1 VLSKFTRRVADKAA
15 VDTHLHALRH
25 FSATQAIAAGFDAV
39 TVGTVY
45 VPPSTSSRAAGKV
58 TLGGLGLFA
67 KQRTVEGYENGTV
80 RYTCPDPG
88 CHKSYV
94 VDALDVANLAIEAAG
109 QHLRGFRLPSSR
121 RG

>member
-1 VLSKFTRRVADKAA
+1 MTKSTETKQSPEEQAPKILVLCGACRRP
-15 VDTHLHALRH
+15 
-25 FSATQAIAAGFDAV
+25 
-39 TVGTVY
+39 VGTVY

-80 RYTCPDPG
+80 RYTCPDAG